1 MEFGDAGSTV
11 VTYFFVGGLLILL
24 FVPKGGRRGSL
35 ETGVAWQAGGGYGS
49 QTAMSRVLG
58 GTGK

>member
-1 MEFGDAGSTV
+1 M

-24 FVPKGGRRGSL
+24 VVPKGGLRGSL
-35 ETGVAWQAGGGYGS
+35 ETGIAWQAGGGYGS